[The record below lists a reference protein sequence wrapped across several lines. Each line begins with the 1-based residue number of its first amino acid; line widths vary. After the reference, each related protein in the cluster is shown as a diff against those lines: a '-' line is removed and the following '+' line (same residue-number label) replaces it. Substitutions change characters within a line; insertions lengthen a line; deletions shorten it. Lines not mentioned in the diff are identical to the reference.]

1 MRSKLQIAV
10 TSILA
15 GTAFSLASTGSFAAG
30 AVTAAADTTKW
41 VGGNQIL
48 GADSSI
54 QSNVLSM
61 SNTAGGRAAW
71 TGNPALNNS
80 GWGHAVTWLSFDV
93 TANNQNVTIS
103 DAVLSGS
110 RALAF
115 TVWASNGAFDGGTT
129 DPSELSLSTNAP
141 HSFNTVGQ
149 LGSAAGMNWA
159 SDPSVAASGGGNLLK
174 TLAYV
179 NGGNAH
185 TSGNDW
191 GEVINAGANQ
201 VDVSNAY
208 FNSVTGSS
216 TAGANGFSQLVFNN
230 LAKGWYT
237 IAVGGADNSLT
248 GVASQQLTISSVSA
262 VPLPGAVYLF
272 GSALAGLVAS
282 TRRKRK
288 LA

>member
-10 TSILA
+10 KSILA
-15 GTAFSLASTGSFAAG
+15 GTALSLASTGAFAAG
-30 AVTAAADTTKW
+30 AIMVNTANWAGT
-41 VGGNQIL
+41 GSNQIL

-54 QSNVLSM
+54 QSNTLVLQ
-61 SNTAGGRAAW
+61 NTAGGRAAW
-71 TGNPALNNS
+71 TGNPSLNNS
-80 GWGHAVTWLSFDV
+80 GWGHAVNWLSFDV
-93 TANNQNVTIS
+93 TAANQNVTIS

-129 DPSELSLSTNAP
+129 SNTELSNSTNAP

-149 LGSAAGMNWA
+149 LGSAGTVWA
-159 SDPSVAASGGGNLLK
+159 SDPSVIAGGGGNLVK

-179 NGGNAH
+179 NGGSAH
-185 TSGNDW
+185 ASGNDW
-191 GEVINAGANQ
+191 NEVIGAGANQ
-201 VDVSNAY
+201 VDFSNAY
-208 FNSVTGSS
+208 FSSVTGNS
-216 TAGANGFSQLVFNN
+216 TAGTAGISQLVLNN
-230 LAKGWYT
+230 LATGWYT
-237 IAVGGADNSLT
+237 IALGGADNSLT
-248 GVASQQLTISSVSA
+248 GLASHQVTVSSVSA

-282 TRRKRK
+282 TRRKQK

>member
-10 TSILA
+10 KSILA
-15 GTAFSLASTGSFAAG
+15 GTVLSMASTGAFAAG
-30 AVTAAADTTKW
+30 AVTTATDTTKW

-54 QSNVLSM
+54 QSNALSL

-71 TGNPALNNS
+71 TGNPSLNNS
-80 GWGHAVTWLSFDV
+80 SWGHAVSWLSFDV
-93 TANNQNVTIS
+93 TAANQNVTIS

-115 TVWASNGAFDGGTT
+115 TVWSSNGAFNGGTT
-129 DPSELSLSTNAP
+129 SPGELSSSTNAP
-141 HSFNTVGQ
+141 HSFNSVGQ
-149 LGSAAGMNWA
+149 LGSAGTVWA
-159 SDPSVAASGGGNLLK
+159 SDSSVVAGGGGNLLK

-179 NGGNAH
+179 NGGSAH
-185 TSGNDW
+185 ASGNDW
-191 GEVINAGANQ
+191 GEVIGAGVNQ
-201 VDVSNAY
+201 VDVSNTY
-208 FNSVTGSS
+208 FSSVTGSS
-216 TAGANGFSQLVFNN
+216 TAGTSGLSQLVFNN
-230 LAKGWYT
+230 LATGWYT
-237 IAVGGADNSLT
+237 IAVGGADNALT
-248 GVASQQLTISSVSA
+248 GVASQQLSVSSVSA

-272 GSALAGLVAS
+272 GSALVGLVAS